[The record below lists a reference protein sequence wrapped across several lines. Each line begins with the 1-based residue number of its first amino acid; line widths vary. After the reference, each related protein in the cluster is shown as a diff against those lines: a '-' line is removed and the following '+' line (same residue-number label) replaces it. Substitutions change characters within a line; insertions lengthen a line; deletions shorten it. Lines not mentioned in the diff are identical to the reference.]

1 MRINLSILLFWG
13 VVLLILSTQGI
24 LMFNVFKLV
33 GMWELKSAVQPLA
46 VFLIFL
52 YFFLSKAHGYM
63 KLTQVDFVL
72 LVYFAFSCIF
82 LFVNADGFS
91 SIYIAIR
98 EVFLLYILII
108 LFNQMSLSEKQWDW
122 VLLLVFILVL
132 ANIVFTFLIY
142 IIGVERYMTLLTGEF
157 FWGNHPEYK
166 FKISNFLRSKL
177 YRVPGL
183 VGEAAALGHFGV
195 FSFFLLKSHKK
206 YKYLAYL
213 SLIPVAFCFIR
224 SVYVVLI
231 LYYLLFG
238 ISTNK
243 RFARFTLYSLPFL
256 PILLLV
262 MVRYRLLD
270 LESLMMRFDFWQSK
284 ISVDYNFWY
293 GGAIGEVGGAA
304 TTGGFED
311 TIDNYWLFLLFS
323 LGVFGIILVLTF
335 FYEKLKQ
342 KRELIFI
349 MVAVGISGL
358 FVTLTQS
365 LVILC
370 FVPLLFMNYNNLKS
384 RNESFNP

>member
-1 MRINLSILLFWG
+1 MKINLSILLFWG

-33 GMWELKSAVQPLA
+33 GMWELKSAVQPLG
-46 VFLIFL
+46 VLLIFF
-52 YFFLSKAHGYM
+52 YFFLSKSNGIL
-63 KLTQVDFVL
+63 KLTQVDFIL
-72 LVYFAFSCIF
+72 LGYFAFSCIF
-82 LFVNADGFS
+82 LFVNAESFN
-91 SIYIAIR
+91 SIYIALR

-122 VLLLVFILVL
+122 ILLLVFVLVL
-132 ANIVFTFLIY
+132 ANIFFTFLIY
-142 IIGVERYMTLLTGEF
+142 IIGLERYMILLTGEF

-166 FKISNFLRSKL
+166 FKISNYLGSKL
-177 YRVPGL
+177 FRVPGL

-206 YKYLAYL
+206 YRYLAYL

-224 SVYVVLI
+224 SGYVVLVI
-231 LYYLLFG
+231 YYFLFG

-243 RFARFTLYSLPFL
+243 RFAKFVLYSLPFI
-256 PILLLV
+256 PVLLFV
-262 MVRYRLLD
+262 MVRYGLLD
-270 LESLMMRFDFWQSK
+270 LKSLMMRLDFWQSR
-284 ISVDYNFWY
+284 ISVDFNFLY
-293 GGAIGEVGGAA
+293 GGAIGKVGGAA

-323 LGVFGIILVLTF
+323 LGITGIILVLVF
-335 FYEKLKQ
+335 FYEKLKR

-349 MVAVGISGL
+349 VVATGISGL

-370 FVPLLFMNYNNLKS
+370 FIPLLFMNYNNLKS
-384 RNESFNP
+384 RNEQFIG